1 MLRPRKKLTKREIKK
16 DPFLEKLAKLE
27 AFVRGHSKVVSY
39 VALGVVAAVVII
51 VLVVN
56 SKQRASR
63 EASGELGLA
72 ELAIARKD
80 YDDAIVR
87 LMGIV
92 DKYRGTKS
100 ASIAVLL
107 LGQCYMYKA
116 DYDNALSYYTMYMDK
131 YKNDK
136 FLTATAYN
144 GIGICKEAQGD
155 YKEAARFYN
164 LAAVESPYRFQKHE
178 YLLNY
183 AEMLLATG
191 DVQEARNVVD
201 NVLEDKVEYSIKE
214 RAEILVGKI
223 KASR

>member
-27 AFVRGHSKVVSY
+27 AFVRTHSKIVSY
-39 VALGVVAAVVII
+39 VTLGVVAAVVIVI
-51 VLVVN
+51 LIVN

-87 LMGIV
+87 LTGIV

-100 ASIAVLL
+100 GGIAVLL

-116 DYDNALSYYTMYMDK
+116 DYDNALNYYTRYIDK

-144 GIGICKEAQGD
+144 GIGVCKEARGN
-155 YKEAARFYN
+155 YEEALKFYN
-164 LAAVESPYRFQKHE
+164 LAATESPYRFQRHE

-191 DVQEARNVVD
+191 NVRKAEEVVN
-201 NVLEDKVEYSIKE
+201 NVLGDRVEYSIRE

-223 KASR
+223 KALY